1 MRTSYH
7 TMAHVKAPRD
17 TIVGLIKDW
26 LGKNAFRLQSSA
38 GSIPMIA
45 KRGMRFPGLTD
56 DQTGTKMGIIVRE
69 LDGACAISIQHK
81 TTRLLFITGLMFG
94 DILMTKSE
102 QLISHIKDN
111 T

>member
-38 GSIPMIA
+38 ESIPMIA
-45 KRGMRFPGLTD
+45 KRGTRFPGLTD
-56 DQTGTKMGIIVRE
+56 DQTGTKMSIIVRE
-69 LDGACAISIQHK
+69 LNGECVLSIQHK
-81 TTRLLFITGLMFG
+81 TTRLLFITGVMFG
-94 DILMTKSE
+94 DILMTTSE
-102 QLISHIKDN
+102 NLLSHIKDN